1 MYNYIKR
8 TKQGTTM
15 NYKDLKEEYKAK
27 QKELNAQLY
36 KNKGLKIVNK
46 K

>member
-1 MYNYIKR
+1 
-8 TKQGTTM
+8 M

-27 QKELNAQLY
+27 QKELNSQLF